1 MSASVKLLHG
11 NCLELLKE
19 IPDKSVDMVLAD
31 LPYGTTACKWD
42 SIIPL
47 DLLWEQYRR
56 ITTDAAAVVLTASQP
71 FTTKLISSNME
82 EFKYCWVWE
91 KSRSTGYF
99 DVQYRPMKSHEDIVV
114 FGRGGVSNGSNPRMQ
129 YYPQGVVSLEQPK
142 VRRDKETNATQRS
155 RVTAKGQQVS
165 TGYPKTVLKIPSAT
179 KTVHP
184 TQKPVALM
192 EYLIRTY
199 TAEGQTILDNV
210 MGSGTAGVA
219 CVNTGRKFIG
229 MELDPK
235 FFQIASDRITQAEEN
250 LNG

>member
-82 EFKYCWVWE
+82 EFKYC
-91 KSRSTGYF
+91 
-99 DVQYRPMKSHEDIVV
+99 
-114 FGRGGVSNGSNPRMQ
+114 
-129 YYPQGVVSLEQPK
+129 
-142 VRRDKETNATQRS
+142 
-155 RVTAKGQQVS
+155 
-165 TGYPKTVLKIPSAT
+165 
-179 KTVHP
+179 
-184 TQKPVALM
+184 
-192 EYLIRTY
+192 
-199 TAEGQTILDNV
+199 
-210 MGSGTAGVA
+210 
-219 CVNTGRKFIG
+219 
-229 MELDPK
+229 
-235 FFQIASDRITQAEEN
+235 
-250 LNG
+250 

>member
-1 MSASVKLLHG
+1 M
-11 NCLELLKE
+11 ELLKE

-142 VRRDKETNATQRS
+142 VRRDMETNA
-155 RVTAKGQQVS
+155 VGVS
-165 TGYPKTVLKIPSAT
+165 
-179 KTVHP
+179 
-184 TQKPVALM
+184 
-192 EYLIRTY
+192 
-199 TAEGQTILDNV
+199 
-210 MGSGTAGVA
+210 
-219 CVNTGRKFIG
+219 
-229 MELDPK
+229 
-235 FFQIASDRITQAEEN
+235 
-250 LNG
+250 